1 MREPLVLTYDCGT
14 QSTRA
19 MLFNQE
25 GDLIAKEKIKY
36 KEPYFSLKEGYA
48 EQHVDYYWKSIQQAS
63 KNLKEKNPKLWKDIK
78 AVTVTTIRDVPIPL
92 DKDLQPLRA
101 CILWLDKRKA
111 KIGLRDLPLK
121 ARVISAI
128 GRMDDTIE
136 KNIKECKSNWII
148 ENEPELWKNTYKYV
162 QFSAYVNYLLSG
174 KLVDSIGSMIG
185 HFPFDYKKK
194 EWMNP
199 SNFKTSF
206 FNIPQSMLYDLIE
219 PGEVIGGITKE
230 ASELIGVPEGIP
242 LISAGSDKGCETL
255 GTGAVGDN
263 TASLS
268 FGTTATVQVTTKKY
282 VEPFMFLPPYPSI
295 YPNSYN
301 PEVQIFRGYWTITW
315 FLEQFAAQEME
326 QARKDGT
333 FAEKILDK
341 TINDIEPGSNG
352 LIVSPF
358 WGAGLKYPEAR
369 GAMIGF
375 TDIHTKYH
383 IYKAIMEGINFALM
397 DGLKRLER
405 KGKMDI
411 KTLTISGGGAG
422 SDIVCQL
429 TADMFGL
436 PVVRAQTHETSG
448 LGAAICA
455 FKGLGIYA
463 TFDEA
468 MEKMVHHKESFI
480 PNLDN
485 TKIYKDIYHN
495 IYKRHYYKLRKTYKT
510 IKKMKSK

>member
-1 MREPLVLTYDCGT
+1 MRKPLVLTFDCGT

-19 MLFNQE
+19 MLFNDK
-25 GDLIAKEKIKY
+25 GDLVAKEKVKY

-48 EQHVDYYWKSIQQAS
+48 EQHVDFYWKSIQQAS
-63 KNLKEKNPKLWKDIK
+63 LNLKEANKDIWGDIQ
-78 AVTVTTIRDVPIPL
+78 AVSVTTIRDVAIPL
-92 DKDLQPLRA
+92 DKELKPLRP

-111 KIGLRDLPLK
+111 KKGVKDLSLMT
-121 ARVISAI
+121 RIICAI
-128 GRMDDTIE
+128 GSMTDTME
-136 KNIKECKSNWII
+136 KNIKDCKSNWIA

-174 KLVDSIGSMIG
+174 VLVDSVGSMIG
-185 HFPFDYKKK
+185 HFPFDYKNKVWMK
-194 EWMNP
+194 EN
-199 SNFKTSF
+199 NFKAAVF
-206 FNIPQSMLYDLIE
+206 GIPESMLYDMIE
-219 PGEVIGGITKE
+219 PGKVIGSITKE
-230 ASELIGVPEGIP
+230 ASELTGLPEGIP

-255 GTGAVGDN
+255 GTGAIDN
-263 TASLS
+263 HTASLS
-268 FGTTATVQVTTKKY
+268 FGTTATVQVTTEKY
-282 VEPFMFLPPYPSI
+282 VEPFAFLPAYPSV
-295 YPNSYN
+295 YPNRYN

-326 QARKDGT
+326 QAKKEGT

-341 TINDIEPGSNG
+341 TINEIEPGSNG

-397 DGLKRLER
+397 DGLNRLER

-411 KTLTISGGGAG
+411 RTLTISGGGAG
-422 SDIVCQL
+422 SDDVCQL

-436 PVVRAQTHETSG
+436 PVVRAQTYETSG
-448 LGAAICA
+448 LGAAICG
-455 FKGLGIYA
+455 FVGLGHYSN
-463 TFDEA
+463 FDNA
-468 MEKMVHHKESFI
+468 ISKMVHHKEHFI
-480 PNLDN
+480 PNLEN
-485 TKIYKDIYHN
+485 TKIYEDIYKN
-495 IYKRHYYKLRKTYKT
+495 IYKRHYFKLRKT
-510 IKKMKSK
+510 